1 MSENRFLSPEDEKTV
16 VSAIEEAEKNT
27 SGEIRV
33 HIERECA
40 DGDAYSRAVA
50 VFNEIGMSATQL
62 RNGVLIYIATDSH
75 CFAII
80 GDKGIYDKVPTDFW
94 HNEKDTLAKYLAA
107 GKTAEGLSLAIK
119 AIGVRL
125 REYFPYQSDDVNEL
139 SNDISYGK

>member
-1 MSENRFLSPEDEKTV
+1 MSGNRFMTPEEEKRV

-33 HIERECA
+33 HIERECT
-40 DGDAYSRAVA
+40 DGDAYARAVA
-50 VFNEIGMSATQL
+50 VFEEIGMSNTQL
-62 RNGVLIYIATDSH
+62 RNGVLIYIATESH

-94 HNEKDTLAKYLAA
+94 HNEKETLAKYLAA
-107 GKTAEGLSLAIK
+107 GDAAEGLSLAIK

-125 REYFPYQSDDVNEL
+125 RQFFPYQSDDVNEL
-139 SNDISYGK
+139 SNEISYGK